1 MESIERLPA
10 RTLFIGLVFS
20 CGLCFAVLASA
31 QSPAPVSA
39 PSSTQ
44 NAEAPP
50 DDSGGFVF
58 KKEVQEV
65 VLHATVVDQERN
77 LVTNLDRNVF
87 SVFENGVPQP
97 ISSFRREDV
106 PVSIGILID
115 NSGSMRDKREKVNEA
130 VLNLIRVSNPGD
142 QVFVVNFGTDSYLDQ
157 DFTSDINLLQQA
169 LRNFSTQGST
179 ALYDALV
186 ASSVHL
192 ERNAQTA
199 KKILLVITDGQDNA
213 SELTLQEAER
223 RLQIQDGPII
233 YAIGLTG
240 DEMRTAGRE
249 ALQNLAATTGGVAY
263 FPQSLNEVD
272 SITQGVAHDIR
283 SQYTIGYKSTDPSQ
297 KDGYRRVQVL
307 AQSVDGRV
315 LSVRTR
321 TGYFAGQ
328 ELK

>member
-1 MESIERLPA
+1 MTSIQGWPSK
-10 RTLFIGLVFS
+10 TLI
-20 CGLCFAVLASA
+20 AVLGFCVPYFADQASA
-31 QSPAPVSA
+31 QTPTAAASQGAA
-39 PSSTQ
+39 Q
-44 NAEAPP
+44 NAEAPA

-65 VLHATVVDQERN
+65 VLHATVVDQQRN
-77 LVTNLDRNVF
+77 LVTSLDRDVF

-115 NSGSMRDKREKVNEA
+115 NSGSMRDKREKVNQA
-130 VLNLIRVSNPGD
+130 VLNLIRASHPGD
-142 QVFVVNFGTDSYLDQ
+142 EVFVVNFGTDSYLDQ
-157 DFTSDINLLQQA
+157 DFTSDIGLLQQA
-169 LRNFSTQGST
+169 LQNFSTQGST

-186 ASSVHL
+186 ASSIHL
-192 ERNAQTA
+192 ERNAKTT
-199 KKILLVITDGQDNA
+199 KKILLVITDGRDNA
-213 SELTLQEAER
+213 SQLTLQEAER

-233 YAIGLTG
+233 YGIGLVG
-240 DEMRTAGRE
+240 DEMRTGGRE
-249 ALQNLAATTGGVAY
+249 ALTSLTASTGGVAY
-263 FPQSLNEVD
+263 FPQSLNEVE
-272 SITQGVAHDIR
+272 SIAQSVASDIR
-283 SQYTIGYKSTDPSQ
+283 AQYTIGYKSTDPSQ

-307 AQSVDGRV
+307 AQSADGRV